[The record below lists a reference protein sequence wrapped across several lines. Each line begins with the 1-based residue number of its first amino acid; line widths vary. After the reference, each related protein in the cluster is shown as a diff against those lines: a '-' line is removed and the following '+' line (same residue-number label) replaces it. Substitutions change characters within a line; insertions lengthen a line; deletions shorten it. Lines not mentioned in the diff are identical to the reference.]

1 MVKKHHGSKPGDWLY
16 VGQQGVGHST
26 RNRQAHLSA
35 YGVPTAILAR
45 SIRFGPKTDLAFSIP
60 KR

>member
-26 RNRQAHLSA
+26 LNCRVGTVALH
-35 YGVPTAILAR
+35 GKMIEVDEE
-45 SIRFGPKTDLAFSIP
+45 G
-60 KR
+60 